1 MIRKATPKKRVS
13 PGARGR
19 SYELDDLSPVNF
31 ALTEFSEVRGYNPP
45 RFVPVLPADASP
57 CLPRCPGS
65 GLLDMYVTRIRYEPL
80 QLATG
85 RTSENLLVGEVR
97 IPPVRYRKG
106 SP

>member
-1 MIRKATPKKRVS
+1 VYQGVATRNDAITGEILIHWS
-13 PGARGR
+13 GA
-19 SYELDDLSPVNF
+19 LLNF